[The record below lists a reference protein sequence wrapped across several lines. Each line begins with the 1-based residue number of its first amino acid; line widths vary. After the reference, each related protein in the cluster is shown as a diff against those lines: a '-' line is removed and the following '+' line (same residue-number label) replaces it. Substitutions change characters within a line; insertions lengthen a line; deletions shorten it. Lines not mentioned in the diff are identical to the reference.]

1 MELIE
6 IFRSGLSYWEYREL
20 VDNSVASGR
29 TTGNN
34 QSEKLLEFTKLNI
47 QRMNRIDKT
56 VRIDSDTAEIFKSN
70 SSGMS
75 WILIGDAWCGD
86 CAQIIP
92 LINKIA
98 ESSCGKFDL
107 RIISRDAYPQLIEKY
122 HSGGAKAIPKL
133 LILCNETGE
142 LLCTWGP
149 RPKPA
154 QEIML
159 RWKTQRDIMSWEDFE
174 KELHLWYAKDKG
186 QTIINEFVKLIQECG
201 RDLIFPPINSI

>member
-1 MELIE
+1 MELIK
-6 IFRSGLSYWEYREL
+6 IFKAALSYGEYREL
-20 VDNSVASGR
+20 VDNLVAGGK

-34 QSEKLLEFTKLNI
+34 QSEKLLEFTMLNI

-56 VRIDSDTAEIFKSN
+56 VQINQETAEIFKSN
-70 SSGMS
+70 SSRMS
-75 WILIGDAWCGD
+75 WLLIGDAWCGD

-98 ESSCGKFDL
+98 ESSCGRFVL
-107 RIISRDAYPQLIEKY
+107 RIISRDTYPQLIEKY
-122 HSGGAKAIPKL
+122 HSNGARAIPKL

-142 LLCTWGP
+142 LLCSWGP

-159 RWKTQRDIMSWEDFE
+159 KWKSQRDTMSWDDFE
-174 KELHLWYAKDKG
+174 KELHLWYARDKG
-186 QTIINEFVKLIQECG
+186 QTIINEFVNLIEVCERKTILQ
-201 RDLIFPPINSI
+201 L